1 MDNNNFPNT
10 DYDADEVINEFKE
23 KIKWPKSEEVT
34 AVVKPKNVP
43 LKLLLSFIA
52 TVVIG
57 AVAYYMMLPALNIHD
72 TQMYIFII
80 LLIAVFMGVF
90 SLLCKANVKI
100 EHREYVK
107 KKSVIP
113 AVIVGVILVV
123 MAIGWVTGITL
134 FRASSYSQLITI
146 SDGDF
151 EADFEEIRD

>member
-1 MDNNNFPNT
+1 MGIFMDNNNFPNT

-52 TVVIG
+52 TFVIG

-107 KKSVIP
+107 KKSVK
-113 AVIVGVILVV
+113 
-123 MAIGWVTGITL
+123 
-134 FRASSYSQLITI
+134 
-146 SDGDF
+146 
-151 EADFEEIRD
+151 